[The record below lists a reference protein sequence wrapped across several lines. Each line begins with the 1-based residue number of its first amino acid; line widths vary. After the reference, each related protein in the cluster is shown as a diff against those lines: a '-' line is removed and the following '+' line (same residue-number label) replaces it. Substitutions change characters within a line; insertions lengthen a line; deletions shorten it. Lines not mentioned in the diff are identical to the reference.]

1 MKKGVRHTTNEIM
14 AFIRKAEEVGI
25 TAACKEYDIHYT
37 TGHRWISCYK
47 IPSSQ
52 DTVEENLNMIPVVT
66 EESVENELPAQFSE
80 PSDALEGAE
89 TENAEPEESELL
101 REFGALILENERLK
115 MRVRQLTRAL
125 TAMAAEE

>member
-37 TGHRWISCYK
+37 TGHRWISSYK
-47 IPSSQ
+47 LPSSQ
-52 DTVEENLNMIPVVT
+52 DSAEENLNMIPVVT
-66 EESVENELPAQFSE
+66 EESAENELPVQLPE
-80 PSDALEGAE
+80 LPDTPDGAE

-101 REFGALILENERLK
+101 REFGTLILENERLK

>member
-47 IPSSQ
+47 LPSSQ
-52 DTVEENLNMIPVVT
+52 DIAEENLNMIPIVT
-66 EESVENELPAQFSE
+66 EEPAENELPAQLPE
-80 PSDALEGAE
+80 PPDTLDGAE
-89 TENAEPEESELL
+89 TENTEPEESELL